1 MDFMLMFENFI
12 SMAQANLP
20 IFLAAAALIILLL
33 YKNPKLGMI
42 VILIA
47 LVLSVV
53 FYLITSISTTGVS
66 SKSKLNTMKRVD
78 N

>member
-33 YKNPKLGMI
+33 YKNPKLGMT

>member
-1 MDFMLMFENFI
+1 MDFTVIFENFI

-20 IFLAAAALIILLL
+20 MFLAAAALFILLL
-33 YKNPKLGMI
+33 YRNPKVGMA

-53 FYLITSISTTGVS
+53 FYLISSISTTGVS
-66 SKSKLNTMKRVD
+66 SKSELNSMRRVD